1 MVSPVLSIYNLAGA
15 RIYGGRTGLCIHCIQ
30 LFPSPKCW
38 EGKAVHRDKGK
49 GNISLCLSSPS
60 LVFPRPGY
68 WHQVWCV
75 HSKDIGCGPTIFLDW
90 THFAFTIALP
100 HPSLLVDIS
109 SPFPLTSLPVWP
121 WWPTEKQSLWNEQN
135 WGIWVMVLILSS
147 LEEQVEGIIPVSRGG
162 GWAEQLHSDK
172 GDR

>member
-60 LVFPRPGY
+60 LVFARPGY

-75 HSKDIGCGPTIFLDW
+75 HSKDIGCGMLTVG
-90 THFAFTIALP
+90 
-100 HPSLLVDIS
+100 LLVSLNSFCFHHRSTS
-109 SPFPLTSLPVWP
+109 SLPLGWLFFPLPANLFICMTLMTNRK
-121 WWPTEKQSLWNEQN
+121 TESVECTKLRH
-135 WGIWVMVLILSS
+135 LSNGVDPKFVRGTGGGDYS
-147 LEEQVEGIIPVSRGG
+147 SVTGWRVSRT
-162 GWAEQLHSDK
+162 AAQ
-172 GDR
+172 R

>member
-49 GNISLCLSSPS
+49 GNISLYLSSPS
-60 LVFPRPGY
+60 LAFPRPGY

-75 HSKDIGCGPTIFLDW
+75 HSKDIGCGMLTAGLLFSLTELIL
-90 THFAFTIALP
+90 LS
-100 HPSLLVDIS
+100 PSLYLI
-109 SPFPLTSLPVWP
+109 PLGWLFFPLPANLFTCMTLMTNRKTKSVECTKLRPLSNGIDPKFTRGTGGEDYSSV
-121 WWPTEKQSLWNEQN
+121 TG
-135 WGIWVMVLILSS
+135 WG
-147 LEEQVEGIIPVSRGG
+147 VSRTAAQG
-162 GWAEQLHSDK
+162 
-172 GDR
+172 